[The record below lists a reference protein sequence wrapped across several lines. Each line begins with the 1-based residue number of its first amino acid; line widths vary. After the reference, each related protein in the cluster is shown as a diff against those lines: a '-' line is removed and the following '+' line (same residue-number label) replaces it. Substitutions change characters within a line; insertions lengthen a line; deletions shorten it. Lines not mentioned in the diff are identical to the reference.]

1 MRFRKFLFYSCVFA
15 ILMLF
20 FTKEVETMT
29 ISDIKDLIKNRRVE
43 LGLTLKDVAQAVGVS
58 EGTVSRW
65 ESGNITNM
73 KRNKIAALAKVLRIS
88 PTIIMGWNESVVS
101 EDNSCYY
108 LNPEAAKMAQEI
120 YDNPQY
126 KVLFDATKKL
136 KPESIKEVMKFIDY
150 QKAKEEGDLNE

>member
-1 MRFRKFLFYSCVFA
+1 MTQEDIVKTQEIFA
-15 ILMLF
+15 KKLRGLLDENKINQSELAEIL
-20 FTKEVETMT
+20 
-29 ISDIKDLIKNRRVE
+29 
-43 LGLTLKDVAQAVGVS
+43 QVS
-58 EGTVSRW
+58 ESTVGKW
-65 ESGNITNM
+65 LL
-73 KRNKIAALAKVLRIS
+73 KKALPRMG
-88 PTIIMGWNESVVS
+88 IIEKLSSIFNCPKSYLLEENETRRS
-101 EDNSCYY
+101 YY

>member
-1 MRFRKFLFYSCVFA
+1 MSE
-15 ILMLF
+15 
-20 FTKEVETMT
+20 KELTEL
-29 ISDIKDLIKNRRVE
+29 IEKIKLRRLE
-43 LGLTLKDVAQAVGVS
+43 LGLSYQELSDLTGINKSTLQRYETGFIKKVPINQVQ
-58 EGTVSRW
+58 
-65 ESGNITNM
+65 I
-73 KRNKIAALAKVLRIS
+73 IAKALNVTPGYL
-88 PTIIMGWNESVVS
+88 MGWENNKENQTYS
-101 EDNSCYY
+101 

>member
-1 MRFRKFLFYSCVFA
+1 MSE
-15 ILMLF
+15 
-20 FTKEVETMT
+20 KELTE
-29 ISDIKDLIKNRRVE
+29 LIKKIKLRRLE
-43 LGLTLKDVAQAVGVS
+43 LGLSYQELSDLTGINKSTLQRYETGFIKKVPINQVQ
-58 EGTVSRW
+58 
-65 ESGNITNM
+65 I
-73 KRNKIAALAKVLRIS
+73 IAKALNVTPGYL
-88 PTIIMGWNESVVS
+88 MGWENNKE
-101 EDNSCYY
+101 NQTYY

>member
-1 MRFRKFLFYSCVFA
+1 MSE
-15 ILMLF
+15 
-20 FTKEVETMT
+20 KELTEL
-29 ISDIKDLIKNRRVE
+29 IEKIKLRRLE
-43 LGLTLKDVAQAVGVS
+43 LGLSYQELSDLTGINKSTLQRYETGFIKKVPINQVKIIAKALNVS
-58 EGTVSRW
+58 PGY
-65 ESGNITNM
+65 
-73 KRNKIAALAKVLRIS
+73 L
-88 PTIIMGWNESVVS
+88 MGWENNKE
-101 EDNSCYY
+101 NQTYY

>member
-1 MRFRKFLFYSCVFA
+1 
-15 ILMLF
+15 MLF

-108 LNPEAAKMAQEI
+108 LNPEAAKMAEEI

>member
-1 MRFRKFLFYSCVFA
+1 MSE
-15 ILMLF
+15 
-20 FTKEVETMT
+20 KELTEL
-29 ISDIKDLIKNRRVE
+29 IEKIKLRRLE
-43 LGLTLKDVAQAVGVS
+43 LGLSYQELSDLTGINKSTLQRYETGFIKKVPINQVQIIAKALNVTPGYLMGC
-58 EGTVSRW
+58 E
-65 ESGNITNM
+65 N
-73 KRNKIAALAKVLRIS
+73 NKENQ
-88 PTIIMGWNESVVS
+88 T
-101 EDNSCYY
+101 YY

>member
-1 MRFRKFLFYSCVFA
+1 MSE
-15 ILMLF
+15 
-20 FTKEVETMT
+20 KELTEL
-29 ISDIKDLIKNRRVE
+29 IEKIKLRRLE
-43 LGLTLKDVAQAVGVS
+43 LGLSYQELSDLTGINKSTLQRYENGFIKKVPINQVQ
-58 EGTVSRW
+58 
-65 ESGNITNM
+65 I
-73 KRNKIAALAKVLRIS
+73 IAKALNVTPGYL
-88 PTIIMGWNESVVS
+88 MGWENNKE
-101 EDNSCYY
+101 NQTYY

>member
-20 FTKEVETMT
+20 FTKEVKTMT

>member
-1 MRFRKFLFYSCVFA
+1 
-15 ILMLF
+15 
-20 FTKEVETMT
+20 MT
-29 ISDIKDLIKNRRVE
+29 ISDINDLIKNRRVE

>member
-1 MRFRKFLFYSCVFA
+1 MSK
-15 ILMLF
+15 
-20 FTKEVETMT
+20 KELTEL
-29 ISDIKDLIKNRRVE
+29 IEKIKLRRLE
-43 LGLTLKDVAQAVGVS
+43 LGLSYQELSDLTGINKSTLQRYETGFIKKVPINQVQ
-58 EGTVSRW
+58 
-65 ESGNITNM
+65 I
-73 KRNKIAALAKVLRIS
+73 IAKALNVTPGYL
-88 PTIIMGWNESVVS
+88 MGWENNKE
-101 EDNSCYY
+101 NQTYY

>member
-1 MRFRKFLFYSCVFA
+1 MSE
-15 ILMLF
+15 
-20 FTKEVETMT
+20 KELTEL
-29 ISDIKDLIKNRRVE
+29 IEKIKLRRLE
-43 LGLTLKDVAQAVGVS
+43 LGLSYQELSDLTGINKSTLQRYETGFIKKVPINQVQVIAKALRVS
-58 EGTVSRW
+58 PGYLMGW
-65 ESGNITNM
+65 ENDNT
-73 KRNKIAALAKVLRIS
+73 S
-88 PTIIMGWNESVVS
+88 PT
-101 EDNSCYY
+101 YY

>member
-1 MRFRKFLFYSCVFA
+1 MSE
-15 ILMLF
+15 
-20 FTKEVETMT
+20 KELTEL
-29 ISDIKDLIKNRRVE
+29 IEKIKLRRLE
-43 LGLTLKDVAQAVGVS
+43 LGLSYHELSDLTGINKSTLQRYETGFIKKVPINQVQ
-58 EGTVSRW
+58 
-65 ESGNITNM
+65 I
-73 KRNKIAALAKVLRIS
+73 IAKALNVTPGYL
-88 PTIIMGWNESVVS
+88 MGWENNKE
-101 EDNSCYY
+101 NQTYY

>member
-1 MRFRKFLFYSCVFA
+1 MSE
-15 ILMLF
+15 
-20 FTKEVETMT
+20 KELTELIEKIKLRRLERGLSYQELSDLTGINKSTLQRYETGF
-29 ISDIKDLIKNRRVE
+29 IKKVPINQV
-43 LGLTLKDVAQAVGVS
+43 Q
-58 EGTVSRW
+58 
-65 ESGNITNM
+65 I
-73 KRNKIAALAKVLRIS
+73 IAKALNVTPGYL
-88 PTIIMGWNESVVS
+88 MGWENNKE
-101 EDNSCYY
+101 NQTYY

>member
-1 MRFRKFLFYSCVFA
+1 MTQEDIVKTQEIFA
-15 ILMLF
+15 KKLRGLLDENKINQSELADML
-20 FTKEVETMT
+20 
-29 ISDIKDLIKNRRVE
+29 
-43 LGLTLKDVAQAVGVS
+43 QVS
-58 EGTVSRW
+58 ESTVGKW
-65 ESGNITNM
+65 LL
-73 KRNKIAALAKVLRIS
+73 KKALPRMG
-88 PTIIMGWNESVVS
+88 IIEKLSSIFNCPKSYLLEENETRRS
-101 EDNSCYY
+101 YY

>member
-1 MRFRKFLFYSCVFA
+1 MSG
-15 ILMLF
+15 
-20 FTKEVETMT
+20 KELTEL
-29 ISDIKDLIKNRRVE
+29 IEKIKLRRLE
-43 LGLTLKDVAQAVGVS
+43 LGLSYQELSDLTGINKSTLQRYETGFIKKVPINQVQ
-58 EGTVSRW
+58 
-65 ESGNITNM
+65 I
-73 KRNKIAALAKVLRIS
+73 IAKALNVTPGYL
-88 PTIIMGWNESVVS
+88 MGWENDS
-101 EDNSCYY
+101 ENQTYY

>member
-1 MRFRKFLFYSCVFA
+1 MSE
-15 ILMLF
+15 
-20 FTKEVETMT
+20 KELTEL
-29 ISDIKDLIKNRRVE
+29 IEKIKLRRLE
-43 LGLTLKDVAQAVGVS
+43 LGLSYQELSDLTGINKSTLQRYETGFIKKVPINQVQ
-58 EGTVSRW
+58 
-65 ESGNITNM
+65 I
-73 KRNKIAALAKVLRIS
+73 IAKALNVTLGYL
-88 PTIIMGWNESVVS
+88 MGWENNKE
-101 EDNSCYY
+101 NQTYY